1 MHLDTQIEHLS
12 QHPTIP
18 MNAVRVTSWTAPPE
32 HISVPSPPAPSP
44 SQLQLKVLSVG
55 IPPVVRLRARGLH
68 PTVRNAVLPF
78 DPSIDGVG
86 QDGATG
92 DLYYITPL
100 AAPLLAER
108 ANVERC
114 QVVKLEDGVDPATV
128 AGLMNPVSSSWMA
141 LRCRVNGGCQGRTVV
156 IVGATSASGRAA
168 AIVARYLGARRII
181 GISRNQETL
190 AGVEGLDDRVL
201 LSTPF
206 VLPPDIGPL
215 HIILDYVG
223 GTIAAKVLETAEV
236 EPGIELQY
244 IQVGGLAA
252 EETPMLKL
260 LPPHLIS
267 SKPICIRGSGMG
279 SFTKQDL
286 KNEMDGLI
294 GLITKMERPFEILG
308 IPLSDV
314 QSAWKSEEVKPKRL
328 VVLPHP
334 E

>member
-1 MHLDTQIEHLS
+1 
-12 QHPTIP
+12 

-32 HISVPSPPAPSP
+32 YISVPNPPAPSP
-44 SQLQLKVLSVG
+44 TQLQLKVLSIG
-55 IPPVVRLRARGLH
+55 IPPVVRLRAAGLH
-68 PTVRNAVLPF
+68 PTARNAALPF

-86 QDGATG
+86 QDEATG

-108 ANVERC
+108 ANVERN
-114 QVVKLEDGVDPATV
+114 QVVKLPEGTDPTTV
-128 AGLMNPVSSSWMA
+128 AGLVNPVSSSWMA
-141 LRCRVNGGCQGRTVV
+141 LRCRANGGCRGRTVV

-190 AGVEGLDDRVL
+190 AGVKGLDDRVL
-201 LSTPF
+201 LTTPF

-223 GTIAAKVLETAEV
+223 GPTAARLLETAEA
-236 EPGIELQY
+236 EPGTELQY

-252 EETPMLKL
+252 EETHMLKL
-260 LPPHLIS
+260 LPPHLIC

-286 KNEMDGLI
+286 KNEMESLI
-294 GLITKMERPFEILG
+294 GLITKMERPFEILS

-314 QSAWKSEEVKPKRL
+314 QSTWESEEVKPKRL
-328 VVLPHP
+328 VVIPHP

>member
-1 MHLDTQIEHLS
+1 
-12 QHPTIP
+12 

-32 HISVPSPPAPSP
+32 YISVPNPPAPSP
-44 SQLQLKVLSVG
+44 AQIQLKVLSVG
-55 IPPVVRLRARGLH
+55 IPPVVRLRAAGLH
-68 PTVRNAVLPF
+68 PTTRNAVLPF

-86 QDGATG
+86 QDETTG

-108 ANVERC
+108 ANVEQS
-114 QVVKLEDGVDPATV
+114 QVVKLDEGTDPITV
-128 AGLMNPVSSSWMA
+128 AGLVNPVSSSWMA
-141 LRCRVNGGCQGRTVV
+141 LRCRVNGSCQGRTVV

-190 AGVEGLDDRVL
+190 EGVKGLDDHVL
-201 LSTPF
+201 LRTPF

-223 GTIAAKVLETAEV
+223 GATAAKLLETAEV
-236 EPGIELQY
+236 EPGTELQY
-244 IQVGGLAA
+244 IQVGRLAA
-252 EETPMLKL
+252 EEPPMLKL

-286 KNEMDGLI
+286 KNEMEDLVAF
-294 GLITKMERPFEILG
+294 ITDIERPFGILS
-308 IPLSDV
+308 IPLSRLQSSWDSQDV
-314 QSAWKSEEVKPKRL
+314 KTKRL
-328 VVLPHP
+328 VVIPHP
-334 E
+334 EKFLGELQSEVDGN

>member
-1 MHLDTQIEHLS
+1 
-12 QHPTIP
+12 
-18 MNAVRVTSWTAPPE
+18 MNAVRVTAWTAPPE
-32 HISVPSPPAPSP
+32 YLSVPHPPAPSP
-44 SQLQLKVLSVG
+44 TQLQLKVLSVG
-55 IPPVVRLRARGLH
+55 IPPVVRLRAAGLH
-68 PTVRNAVLPF
+68 PTARNAALPF

-86 QDGATG
+86 QDEATG

-100 AAPLLAER
+100 AAPLLSEQ
-108 ANVERC
+108 ANVERS
-114 QVVKLEDGVDPATV
+114 QVVKLPEGTDPVTV
-128 AGLMNPVSSSWMA
+128 AGLVNPVSSSWMA
-141 LRCRVNGGCQGRTVV
+141 LRCRVNGGYQGRTVV

-168 AIVARYLGARRII
+168 AIVARYVGARRII

-190 AGVEGLDDRVL
+190 AGVKGLDARVL
-201 LSTPF
+201 LTTPF

-223 GTIAAKVLETAEV
+223 GPTAAKLLETAEV
-236 EPGIELQY
+236 EPGTELQY
-244 IQVGGLAA
+244 IQAGGLAA

-267 SKPICIRGSGMG
+267 AKPICIRGSGMG

-286 KNEMDGLI
+286 KNEMEGLM
-294 GLITKMERPFEILG
+294 GLITKMERPFEILS

-314 QSAWKSEEVKPKRL
+314 QSTWESEEVKQKRL
-328 VVLPHP
+328 VVIPHP